1 MSKNFFHISSITRL
15 LLIVL
20 LVSACSSCRVVKHLD
35 DGDQLLVKNEI
46 ELLGSKS
53 LNESELQ
60 SIIKQKPNTKLFFFF
75 RFNAWLYGRYDRG
88 KLVQKRENKQQRLDR
103 KNKRK
108 IAKGKDP
115 VNETSETWRD
125 RLIQNIGEKPVVYD
139 SLRTITS
146 SKQLEIYLRK
156 SGYFSAHVEHE
167 LKQRSKRKIISRYKI
182 ETGPAHKI
190 EGITWVIPDSGLVQ
204 LKGLFE
210 KLVTLKKGDRFSVEK
225 LDESRESITSF
236 LNNQGYYKFSKEYIR
251 FEVDTLGSPLEVHLN
266 VLITNK
272 KRESNFSPDSLVD
285 VPHKKYIVGRIEFH
299 LDYDPLTKIY
309 EPTGRILNGKFTFE
323 YIDTLGFYPDLLE
336 NNILI
341 EENDVYR
348 LKNVSNTYKKLRNL
362 EVFNYI
368 NIQFEEEELVGDV
381 YKLKCHIYL
390 KSGKNQSTNFEIT
403 GTHRDGIWGAN
414 LNSSYRHN
422 NLFSGAESFNVKFL
436 VGAEAVRPV
445 SGLATEEEAGQ
456 DLNDNLR
463 LNSLIIGP
471 EITMSL
477 HKLVFLPKL
486 SQRFST
492 PQTEISGVFNYQI
505 RPDFERSL
513 AEINFGWKFRES
525 SRNKIYISPFN
536 FSVITIT
543 KSDTFEA
550 RLSEINDLFLINSY
564 QDHLIPSF
572 FNGNWEFSNQTSGYQ
587 KRYAY
592 NRFGVESVGL
602 NFRLGNE
609 LFGKKEVDENGS
621 YTIEGIRF
629 AQYLKF
635 ENDFRFYT
643 NFSRN
648 QSLANRV
655 DFGYALPYAN
665 SKVLP
670 FEKNFFAGGANGI
683 RAWQARSLGPGSY
696 QDTTSLVSYN
706 NLGEVRL
713 TLSSE
718 YRFDLTNILE
728 GAFFIDAG
736 NVWIVDDED
745 NKEGSEFKS
754 NFISDIAVGGG
765 IGFRFDFDFFLIRL
779 DLGFKLKDPSLD
791 RGEKWFWESKNNYD
805 DYLENL
811 RSKGLTEQES
821 YRYFPNINLGIGYPF

>member
-1 MSKNFFHISSITRL
+1 
-15 LLIVL
+15 
-20 LVSACSSCRVVKHLD
+20 
-35 DGDQLLVKNEI
+35 
-46 ELLGSKS
+46 
-53 LNESELQ
+53 
-60 SIIKQKPNTKLFFFF
+60 
-75 RFNAWLYGRYDRG
+75 
-88 KLVQKRENKQQRLDR
+88 
-103 KNKRK
+103 
-108 IAKGKDP
+108 
-115 VNETSETWRD
+115 
-125 RLIQNIGEKPVVYD
+125 
-139 SLRTITS
+139 
-146 SKQLEIYLRK
+146 
-156 SGYFSAHVEHE
+156 
-167 LKQRSKRKIISRYKI
+167 
-182 ETGPAHKI
+182 
-190 EGITWVIPDSGLVQ
+190 
-204 LKGLFE
+204 
-210 KLVTLKKGDRFSVEK
+210 
-225 LDESRESITSF
+225 
-236 LNNQGYYKFSKEYIR
+236 
-251 FEVDTLGSPLEVHLN
+251 
-266 VLITNK
+266 
-272 KRESNFSPDSLVD
+272 
-285 VPHKKYIVGRIEFH
+285 
-299 LDYDPLTKIY
+299 
-309 EPTGRILNGKFTFE
+309 
-323 YIDTLGFYPDLLE
+323 
-336 NNILI
+336 
-341 EENDVYR
+341 
-348 LKNVSNTYKKLRNL
+348 
-362 EVFNYI
+362 
-368 NIQFEEEELVGDV
+368 
-381 YKLKCHIYL
+381 
-390 KSGKNQSTNFEIT
+390 
-403 GTHRDGIWGAN
+403 
-414 LNSSYRHN
+414 
-422 NLFSGAESFNVKFL
+422 
-436 VGAEAVRPV
+436 
-445 SGLATEEEAGQ
+445 
-456 DLNDNLR
+456 
-463 LNSLIIGP
+463 
-471 EITMSL
+471 
-477 HKLVFLPKL
+477 
-486 SQRFST
+486 
-492 PQTEISGVFNYQI
+492 
-505 RPDFERSL
+505 
-513 AEINFGWKFRES
+513 
-525 SRNKIYISPFN
+525 
-536 FSVITIT
+536 
-543 KSDTFEA
+543 
-550 RLSEINDLFLINSY
+550 
-564 QDHLIPSF
+564 LIPSF

-805 DYLENL
+805 NYLENL

>member
-1 MSKNFFHISSITRL
+1 MSKNFPHISSITRL

-20 LVSACSSCRVVKHLD
+20 LVFAWSSCRVVKDLED
-35 DGDQLLVKNEI
+35 EKQLLVKNEI

-53 LNESELQ
+53 LSTDNLES
-60 SIIKQKPNTKLFFFF
+60 IVKQEPNTKLFFFF
-75 RFNAWLYGRYDRG
+75 RFNTWLYQRYDG
-88 KLVQKRENKQQRLDR
+88 EKLGEKREKKQQRLDR
-103 KNKRK
+103 KNERK
-108 IAKGKDP
+108 ISKGKDP
-115 VNETSETWRD
+115 VNETNETWRD
-125 RLIQNIGEKPVVYD
+125 RLIQNIGEKPEVYD
-139 SLRTITS
+139 SLKTNKSI
-146 SKQLEIYLRK
+146 KQLEIYLK
-156 SGYFSAHVEHE
+156 KNGYFSANVEHE
-167 LKQRSKRKIISRYKI
+167 LRSRTKKKTVSKYKVI
-182 ETGPAHKI
+182 TGPVHKI
-190 EGITWVIPDSGLVQ
+190 GEIKWDIPDSGLVQ
-204 LKGLFE
+204 LKSRFE

-225 LDESRESITSF
+225 LDNNRESITSF
-236 LNNQGYYKFSKEYIR
+236 LNNQGFYKFSKEYIR
-251 FEVDTLGSPLEVHLN
+251 FEVDTLNSPLAANLN
-266 VLITNK
+266 VIVSNK
-272 KRESNFSPDSLVD
+272 KVESDFSPDLMVD

-299 LDYDPLTKIY
+299 LDYDPLTKEY
-309 EPTGRILNGKFTFE
+309 EPTGRLLDGKYTFE
-323 YIDTLGFYPDLLE
+323 YIDSLEFNPELLV

-341 EENDVYR
+341 KENDIYQLR
-348 LKNVSNTYKKLRNL
+348 RVSNTYKKLRNL
-362 EVFNYI
+362 QVFNYI
-368 NIQFEEEELVGDV
+368 NIQFEEEGKVGALF
-381 YKLKCHIYL
+381 KLKCHIYL
-390 KSGKNQSTNFEIT
+390 NSGKNQSTNFEIT

-414 LNSSYRHN
+414 LNSIYQHN
-422 NLFSGAESFNVKFL
+422 NLFSGAENLNVKFL
-436 VGAEAVRPV
+436 LGAESVRPISAV
-445 SGLATEEEAGQ
+445 ATEEGASQ
-456 DLNDNLR
+456 NLNNNLR
-463 LNSLIIGP
+463 LNSFILGP
-471 EITMSL
+471 EVTLNL

-513 AEINFGWKFRES
+513 AEVSFGWNFKES
-525 SRNKIYISPFN
+525 SNNKIHISPFD
-536 FSVITIT
+536 FSIIRIT
-543 KSDTFEA
+543 KSDAFEE
-550 RLSEINDLFLINSY
+550 RLNEINDLFLINSY
-564 QDHLIPSF
+564 QDHFIPSF

-587 KRYAY
+587 KRYTY
-592 NRFGVESVGL
+592 NRFGMESVGL

-609 LFGKKEVDENGS
+609 LFGNQEVDENGS

-635 ENDFRFYT
+635 ENDFRFYN

-648 QSLANRV
+648 QSIANRV

-736 NVWIVDDED
+736 NVWLIDDED

-754 NFISDIAVGGG
+754 NFISDIALGGG

-779 DLGFKLKDPSLD
+779 DLGFKLKDPSLQK
-791 RGEKWFWESKNNYD
+791 GEKWIWESKDNYD
-805 DYLENL
+805 DYLDDL
-811 RSKGLTEQES
+811 RIKGLTEQES
-821 YRYFPNINLGIGYPF
+821 YKYFPNFNLGIGYPF